1 MMGLI
6 IEHAISLDG
15 TRARKVL
22 GFKPSR
28 PKVEVEELKRIVK
41 EFQDDGIWYVYYQ
54 IHIADRQASSLIY
67 VT

>member
-1 MMGLI
+1 MTGLI

-15 TRARKVL
+15 TRARRVL
-22 GFKPSR
+22 GFRPSR

-41 EFQDDGIWYVYYQ
+41 EFQDDGIWYVYCQ
-54 IHIADRQASSLIY
+54 IHIADRQASSLIC

>member
-6 IEHAISLDG
+6 IEHAVSLDG
-15 TRARKVL
+15 TRARRVL
-22 GFKPSR
+22 GFKPSK
-28 PKVEVEELKRIVK
+28 PKVEVEELKRIVN

-54 IHIADRQASSLIY
+54 LHDADRQASSLIC